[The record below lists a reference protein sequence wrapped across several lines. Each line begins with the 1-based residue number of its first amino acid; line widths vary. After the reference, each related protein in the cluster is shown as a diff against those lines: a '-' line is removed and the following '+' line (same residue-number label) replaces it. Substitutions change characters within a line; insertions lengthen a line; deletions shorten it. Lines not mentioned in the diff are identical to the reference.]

1 MALMPASQ
9 SARVGRRFPQ
19 NSEINVTPFVDI
31 MLVLLIV
38 FMVAAPL
45 LTSAILVE
53 LPPTDSRP
61 TTKPVQPVVVSMSA
75 SGEIFIARGSERQM
89 QCTWSEVPN
98 CLKSVTGGNLAE
110 RIHVQVS
117 QDVRYGEAVH
127 LMDVIRDDGY
137 KTIAL
142 VSEEAEAPPPV
153 E

>member
-9 SARVGRRFPQ
+9 SARVGHRFPQ
-19 NSEINVTPFVDI
+19 NSQINVTPFVDI

-38 FMVAAPL
+38 FMVAAPI

-53 LPPTDSRP
+53 IPPTPPSH
-61 TTKPVQPVVVSMSA
+61 QPVKVEPVIVSMSA
-75 SGEIFIARGSERQM
+75 SGEIFIARGASTQM
-89 QCTWSEVPN
+89 QCAWSEVPN
-98 CLKSVTGGNLAE
+98 CLRSLTSGNLAE

-117 QDVRYGEAVH
+117 QDVKYGEAVR

-137 KTIAL
+137 KSIAL
-142 VSEEAEAPPPV
+142 IGEAETPPPF